1 MLSLGASPSV
11 LPKSYEKGEVMLTG
25 HTTRRLKS
33 LTVAIA
39 VSVMAVSTAQAQHAK
54 ADKNGPRDPWAYN
67 VIHRRTPQPSP
78 LISENSAGQHRAS
91 HRSIGQSN
99 PLVSENSAGAGTYVP
114 LDPAIAA
121 AILNHSVGQT
131 SALKSVAASVPAG
144 TRNAFDWGDAGIG
157 AIVALMITLF
167 TLGIGTL
174 MLRRSRPR
182 LAGF

>member
-1 MLSLGASPSV
+1 
-11 LPKSYEKGEVMLTG
+11 MLTG
-25 HTTRRLKS
+25 HTTRRLKT
-33 LTVAIA
+33 LTLAIA
-39 VSVMAVSTAQAQHAK
+39 ISVLAVSTAQAQQTQLN
-54 ADKNGPRDPWAYN
+54 KNGPLDPWAYN
-67 VIHRRTPQPSP
+67 VIHRSITQPPP
-78 LISENSAGQHRAS
+78 LISENSAGQHRATQ
-91 HRSIGQSN
+91 RSIGQSI
-99 PLVSENSAGAGTYVP
+99 PLFSENSAWAGTHVP

-144 TRNAFDWGDAGIG
+144 TRNGFDWGDAGIG

-167 TLGIGTL
+167 TLGVRTM